1 MLGVETIL
9 IFGVVLSVLT
19 AAGMFYVVPPLTGK
33 DDRTRRSLEIWTRA
47 VVVQA
52 VFWVLFTFA
61 REAPVWV
68 TVVLVNTL
76 SVLAIAA
83 YFHAVRVFFGLPE
96 RQVLLLLIVLIIA
109 IGNFWFTYQQPSF
122 DARVALVSLS
132 GGGLMLWTAA
142 TLINQ
147 AGLAVAG
154 ILNRV
159 TGTAIARAARLT
171 AIVFLGSAGGLLLR
185 LLDTVVHPGISAAE
199 SLAQQAALVVFAVM
213 PITTS
218 FGFLL
223 LHAGRAN
230 ARLRILAAT
239 DPLTGALNRRAF
251 ESFSDNIFASC
262 QRLDRPVCALM
273 LDIDHFKRVNDIHGH
288 DVGDRALIAFHDCLV
303 QCLRQ
308 EDVVARMG
316 GEEFAV
322 LLPGADEPG
331 GVLVAERIRSSLRSI
346 VDQGQLD
353 GLDMTVSI
361 GVAQYHFPGDNLADM
376 LKRADKALY
385 MAKRSGRDRVAA
397 AEPTAETEQAP
408 GSGGREPV
416 TAE

>member
-19 AAGMFYVVPPLTGK
+19 AAGMFYVVHPLTGK

-52 VFWVLFTFA
+52 VFWLLFTFA
-61 REAPVWV
+61 REAPVLV
-68 TVVLVNTL
+68 AVVLVNTL
-76 SVLAIAA
+76 SILAIAA
-83 YFHAVRVFFGLPE
+83 YFQAVRVFFGLPE
-96 RQVLLLLIVLIIA
+96 RQVMLLSIILIIA
-109 IGNFWFTYQQPSF
+109 LGNFWFTYQQPSF

-132 GGGLMLWTAA
+132 GGGLMLWIGV
-142 TLINQ
+142 TLFNQ
-147 AGLAVAG
+147 ARQAVAG
-154 ILNRV
+154 ALNRV

-171 AIVFLGSAGGLLLR
+171 SIVFLCGAGGLLLR
-185 LLDTVVHPGISAAE
+185 LLDTLVHPGISAAE
-199 SLAQQAALVVFAVM
+199 SIFQQAALVVFAVI
-213 PITTS
+213 PIATS

-230 ARLRILAAT
+230 VQLRVLAAT

-251 ESFSDNIFASC
+251 ESFSDNILASC
-262 QRLDRPVCALM
+262 QRLDRPACALM
-273 LDIDHFKRVNDIHGH
+273 LDLDHFKRINDTHGH
-288 DVGDRALIAFHDCLV
+288 DAGDRALIAFHDCLV

-322 LLPGADEPG
+322 LLPGADKPG
-331 GVLVAERIRSSLRSI
+331 GVLVAERIRSSLQSM
-346 VDQGQLD
+346 VDKGQLD

-361 GVAQYHFPGDNLADM
+361 GVAQYHFPGDSLAAM
-376 LKRADKALY
+376 LKRADQALY
-385 MAKRSGRDRVAA
+385 MAKRSGRDRVVA
-397 AEPTAETEQAP
+397 AEPVAEIEPATR
-408 GSGGREPV
+408 SGDRESV